1 MRILMVCLGNI
12 CRSPLAD
19 GLLRHKVTQRGLSWE
34 VDSAGTANYHVGAP
48 PDARMVD
55 TARSMGFDI
64 SALRARQ
71 FSKEDFMRFDRIY
84 VMDRSNYT
92 NVIKVASTQE
102 EHDKVL
108 FLLDH
113 LYPGKEAE
121 VPDPY
126 YGTSKDFNDVFAL
139 VDEATNALLNDL
151 TYEP

>member
-19 GLLRHKVTQRGLSWE
+19 GLLRHKVTQRGLEWE

-55 TARSMGFDI
+55 TARTKGFDI

-84 VMDRSNYT
+84 VMDRSNYR
-92 NVIKVASTQE
+92 NVIKAASSQE
-102 EHDKVL
+102 ERDKVL
-108 FLLDH
+108 FLLEH
-113 LYPGKEAE
+113 LFPGKEAE

-151 TYEP
+151 THEP

>member
-19 GLLRHKVTQRGLSWE
+19 GLLRHKVTQRGLAWE

-55 TARSMGFDI
+55 TARTKGFDI

-92 NVIKVASTQE
+92 NVIKVANSQE
-102 EHDKVL
+102 ERDKVL
-108 FLLDH
+108 FLLEH

>member
-1 MRILMVCLGNI
+1 
-12 CRSPLAD
+12 
-19 GLLRHKVTQRGLSWE
+19 
-34 VDSAGTANYHVGAP
+34 
-48 PDARMVD
+48 
-55 TARSMGFDI
+55 
-64 SALRARQ
+64 
-71 FSKEDFMRFDRIY
+71 MRFDRIY

-126 YGTSKDFNDVFAL
+126 YGTSEDFNDVFAL

>member
-1 MRILMVCLGNI
+1 MVCLGNI

-19 GLLRHKVTQRGLSWE
+19 GLLRHKVTQRGLAWE

-55 TARSMGFDI
+55 TARTKGFDI

-84 VMDRSNYT
+84 VMDRSNYR
-92 NVIKVASTQE
+92 NVIKAASSQE
-102 EHDKVL
+102 EREKVL
-108 FLLDH
+108 FLLEH
-113 LYPGKEAE
+113 LFPGKEAE

-126 YGTSKDFNDVFAL
+126 YGTSKDFNDVFTL
-139 VDEATNALLNDL
+139 VDKATDALINDL

>member
-1 MRILMVCLGNI
+1 MVCLGNI

-19 GLLRHKVTQRGLSWE
+19 GLLRHKVTQRGLEWE

-55 TARSMGFDI
+55 TARTKGFDI

-84 VMDRSNYT
+84 VMDRSNYR
-92 NVIKVASTQE
+92 NVIKAASSQE
-102 EHDKVL
+102 ERDKVL
-108 FLLDH
+108 FLLEH
-113 LYPGKEAE
+113 LFPGKEAE

-151 TYEP
+151 THEP